1 MFSNADA
8 IDYSYMAAGTIGSL
22 IVGVSFPAMDYLF
35 GQILNSLNDEGADIV
50 KQVNRL
56 CLYLVYIAI
65 ANIVGGFVQVRQTIV
80 VVLAPCTFSKLSP
93 DFSSRFMAGP
103 TLARDRPRSSASAM

>member
-65 ANIVGGFVQVRQTIV
+65 GNIVGGFVQVR
-80 VVLAPCTFSKLSP
+80 
-93 DFSSRFMAGP
+93 
-103 TLARDRPRSSASAM
+103 